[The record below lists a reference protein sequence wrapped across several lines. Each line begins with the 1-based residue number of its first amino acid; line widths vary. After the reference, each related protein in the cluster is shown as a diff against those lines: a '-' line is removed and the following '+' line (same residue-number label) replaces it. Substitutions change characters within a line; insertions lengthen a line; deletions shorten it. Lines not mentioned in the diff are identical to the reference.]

1 MSEKFKSIQ
10 RVKKLVKKL
19 NPIDDIIFRKMAESR
34 EFCMIF
40 PYYGQTATLYSAPL
54 VLAIGAASGGMRAD
68 GGFGMGGGL

>member
-34 EFCMIF
+34 EFCEEILKELNLCQ
-40 PYYGQTATLYSAPL
+40 Y
-54 VLAIGAASGGMRAD
+54 IGHKKLKVFMQHR
-68 GGFGMGGGL
+68 